1 VNWGSFVFSPAI
13 LISSTNKICDRHDMT
28 EFMLT
33 VALNTLNP
41 YLRKTTLKGHLLRA
55 DLCIQ
60 TCRLYYEDL
69 IVEEFEDT
77 KVVIRI
83 RKSKD
88 RQHNGQKKKNKRTNN
103 DLQNIHMKLEIE

>member
-1 VNWGSFVFSPAI
+1 
-13 LISSTNKICDRHDMT
+13 MT

-69 IVEEFEDT
+69 IVREKLVYFE
-77 KVVIRI
+77 
-83 RKSKD
+83 S
-88 RQHNGQKKKNKRTNN
+88 
-103 DLQNIHMKLEIE
+103 